1 MKTFEKVLEIF
12 RGYLDCDRE
21 EEVLKCSRVISV

>member
-12 RGYLDCDRE
+12 REYLSATWKKFSLAE
-21 EEVLKCSRVISV
+21 MVISA